1 MSPRKNA
8 CVGLGTMCRFAPRK
22 GAAIECRLGIRTA
35 QIYMRLAKHEEQLKQ
50 LVLEGYFER
59 PKYFRSGGG
68 WSFLDGISL
77 PSTLI

>member
-1 MSPRKNA
+1 MRAHALDNA
-8 CVGLGTMCRFAPRK
+8 RVDGNVHLRSWSIASTPGLA
-22 GAAIECRLGIRTA
+22 
-35 QIYMRLAKHEEQLKQ
+35 YD
-50 LVLEGYFER
+50 LEGPGGYFER